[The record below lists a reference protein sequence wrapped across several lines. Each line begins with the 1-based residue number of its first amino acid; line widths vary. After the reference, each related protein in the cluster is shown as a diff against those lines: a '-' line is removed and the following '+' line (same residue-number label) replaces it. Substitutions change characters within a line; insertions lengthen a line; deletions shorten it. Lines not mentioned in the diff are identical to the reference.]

1 MKALRIVPISP
12 ILTGLLIVP
21 AVLVPLGCQS
31 TYYSA
36 WEKLGVHK
44 RDILVDR
51 VEAGREDQEEA
62 KEQIKTTYEAF
73 QELTSYD
80 GGDLK
85 DIYERLDSEYEAS
98 TEAAEDV
105 SDRIESIEKVATAMF
120 SEWESELEEIQNPD
134 LRQKSHSLLGETRTK
149 YGNLLTAMR
158 SAESKMKP
166 VLGAFKDQVLFLKHN
181 LNAQAIASLKTQV
194 LGIEGDVDA
203 LIANMQKSI
212 DEADAF
218 IESMSGEAG

>member
-1 MKALRIVPISP
+1 
-12 ILTGLLIVP
+12 
-21 AVLVPLGCQS
+21 
-31 TYYSA
+31 
-36 WEKLGVHK
+36 
-44 RDILVDR
+44 
-51 VEAGREDQEEA
+51 
-62 KEQIKTTYEAF
+62 
-73 QELTSYD
+73 
-80 GGDLK
+80 
-85 DIYERLDSEYEAS
+85 
-98 TEAAEDV
+98 
-105 SDRIESIEKVATAMF
+105 MF